1 MDSQKEALQRIITTL
16 ANKNEDLHNFM
27 ETLSHSL
34 AGVQVNSTQV
44 VSDLE
49 EEFDRL
55 FTILVE
61 MKESMINTIKQEGA
75 KKTQEIQVPDP

>member
-1 MDSQKEALQRIITTL
+1 
-16 ANKNEDLHNFM
+16 
-27 ETLSHSL
+27 
-34 AGVQVNSTQV
+34 VNSTQV